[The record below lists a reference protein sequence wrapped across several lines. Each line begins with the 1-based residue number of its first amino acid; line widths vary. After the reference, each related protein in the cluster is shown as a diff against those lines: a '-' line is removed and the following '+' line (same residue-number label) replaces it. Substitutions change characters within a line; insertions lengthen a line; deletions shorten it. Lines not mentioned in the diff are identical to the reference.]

1 MEKKNESKKSKN
13 KISGISKNNFVS
25 ESSSNTEK
33 NEDQK
38 DSIENTEKSDSKKSD
53 NKKVINYEPVNI
65 LTSNNDYSKNSTIKI
80 GSGK

>member
-1 MEKKNESKKSKN
+1 MNQKNQ
-13 KISGISKNNFVS
+13 KIKFSGISKNNFVS
-25 ESSSNTEK
+25 ESSSDTEK

-53 NKKVINYEPVNI
+53 NEKVIDYEPGNI
-65 LTSNNDYSKNSTIKI
+65 LTSNNAYSKNTTIKI